1 MKKQI
6 TLSILLLSSLSAF
19 AQITKDDLDKQIKPL
34 TEKIIL
40 LKSEEIKLKSEIVT
54 LKSKISEANQNIDSL
69 QSQTQKNSNAV
80 TQTAIDL
87 GTKIQQTETSSND
100 SISKLDKDVNT
111 NRLYWIIATLAT
123 LLLGGLIYWLISK
136 RIVSSQMDVETQ
148 IKSSQTDVETQIKN
162 TKKSLEE
169 ESLKLDA
176 QLLDIINSQ
185 LKIKEAE
192 LVNKPESGEKDHSLV
207 LKVADEVTRIL
218 MNLEV
223 MDKEIKGYK
232 QLKKYSESILD
243 NLKAYGYEIPQLIGV
258 NYNSGMNMVAT
269 LEFDESVESG
279 KQIIKRI
286 IKPQVNFDGKVIQ
299 IAKVTVAFNE

>member
-1 MKKQI
+1 MKKIILIVALFGTASLFAQTQNENPLINDI
-6 TLSILLLSSLSAF
+6 TAIQKNIDKQNKEIDKLNIKVGKQSFLIESLSKEVQKLEIANDSLSSLTGINRS
-19 AQITKDDLDKQIKPL
+19 
-34 TEKIIL
+34 
-40 LKSEEIKLKSEIVT
+40 
-54 LKSKISEANQNIDSL
+54 NIASI
-69 QSQTQKNSNAV
+69 AE
-80 TQTAIDL
+80 DL
-87 GTKIQQTETSSND
+87 GTKIQTTETNAKEG
-100 SISKLDKDVNT
+100 ISKLDKDVEK
-111 NRLYWIIATLAT
+111 NRLYWIIGTLVT
-123 LLLGGLIYWLISK
+123 LLLGGIVYWLLGK
-136 RIVSSQMDVETQ
+136 RIASN
-148 IKSSQTDVETQIKN
+148 QTDVETQIRN

-185 LKIKEAE
+185 LKIKETE
-192 LVNKPESGEKDHSLV
+192 HGKLENGEKDHSLV

-243 NLKAYGYEIPQLIGV
+243 NLKAYGYEIPQLIGM

-269 LEFDESVESG
+269 LEFDETIESG

-286 IKPQVNFDGKVIQ
+286 IKPQVNFEGKVIQ
-299 IAKVTVAFNE
+299 TAKVTVAFNE

>member
-1 MKKQI
+1 MKKIILIVALFGKASLFAQTQNENPLINDI
-6 TLSILLLSSLSAF
+6 TAIQKNIDKQNKEIDKLNIKVGKQSFLIESLSKEVQKLEIANDSLSSLTGINRS
-19 AQITKDDLDKQIKPL
+19 
-34 TEKIIL
+34 
-40 LKSEEIKLKSEIVT
+40 
-54 LKSKISEANQNIDSL
+54 NIASI
-69 QSQTQKNSNAV
+69 AE
-80 TQTAIDL
+80 DL
-87 GTKIQQTETSSND
+87 GTKIQTTETNAKEG
-100 SISKLDKDVNT
+100 ISKLDKDVEK
-111 NRLYWIIATLAT
+111 NRLYWIIGTLLT
-123 LLLGGLIYWLISK
+123 LLLGGIVYWLLGK
-136 RIVSSQMDVETQ
+136 RIA
-148 IKSSQTDVETQIKN
+148 SSQTDVETQIRN

-185 LKIKEAE
+185 LKIKETE
-192 LVNKPESGEKDHSLV
+192 PGKLENGEKDHSLV

-243 NLKAYGYEIPQLIGV
+243 NLKAYGYEIPQLIGM

-286 IKPQVNFDGKVIQ
+286 IKPQVNFEGKVIQ
-299 IAKVTVAFNE
+299 TAKVTVAFNE

>member
-6 TLSILLLSSLSAF
+6 TVSILLLSSLSAF
-19 AQITKDDLDKQIKPL
+19 AQVTKEDLDKKIKPL

-40 LKSEEIKLKSEIVT
+40 LKSEQIKLKSEILT
-54 LKSKISEANQNIDSL
+54 LKSKISQANQNIDSL

-80 TQTAIDL
+80 TQTANEL
-87 GTKIQQTETSSND
+87 GTKIQLTETSSKN

-111 NRLYWIIATLAT
+111 NRLYWIIATLIT
-123 LLLGGLIYWLISK
+123 LLLGGVTYWLIGK
-136 RIVSSQMDVETQ
+136 RIISSQMDFETQ
-148 IKSSQTDVETQIKN
+148 IKSSKTDVETQIRN
-162 TKKSLEE
+162 TRNSLEE

-176 QLLDIINSQ
+176 QLLEIINSQ
-185 LKIKEAE
+185 LKIKESQIDI
-192 LVNKPESGEKDHSLV
+192 KPESGEKDHSLV

-286 IKPQVNFDGKVIQ
+286 IKPQVNFNGKMIQ
-299 IAKVTVAFNE
+299 AAKVTVAFNE